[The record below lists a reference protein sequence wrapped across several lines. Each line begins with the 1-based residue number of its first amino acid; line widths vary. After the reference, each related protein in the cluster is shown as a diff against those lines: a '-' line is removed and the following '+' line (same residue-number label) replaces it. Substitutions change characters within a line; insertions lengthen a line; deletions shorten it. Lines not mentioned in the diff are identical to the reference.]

1 MKLLKSLAFGVA
13 MGLALVVT
21 FVFVMV
27 LCIGSAVVAE
37 SYGMLGGV
45 TWGVVAFAAFIAMI
59 DTVADR

>member
-1 MKLLKSLAFGVA
+1 